1 MSVQNQKQTKLLLI
15 GETGVGKSSLG
26 NFILERTV
34 FTVDYS
40 TNSVKKDVAGYFG
53 KYERKD
59 LFVIDTPGLQDT
71 QELNEKFLNDIVEY
85 VKKQGGING
94 IILTIDFNEERFSAN
109 LQFIINVISDVFTIK
124 DIWKRVCIVWNKCDI
139 DEVRGIGKNNK
150 VVKQQF
156 KKDLVEFISQTND
169 DIEIPMYYV
178 DLQPEEYDDIKRSE
192 KEIERLIDYKHKYHF
207 HFQIQ
212 TNDYLIDYII

>member
-1 MSVQNQKQTKLLLI
+1 MSLQKQTKLLLI
-15 GETGVGKSSLG
+15 GKTGVGKSSLG

-34 FTVDYS
+34 FTVDDS
-40 TNSVKKDVAGYFG
+40 TNSVKKDIAGYFG
-53 KYERKD
+53 KYDRSD
-59 LFVIDTPGLQDT
+59 LFVIDTPSLQDT
-71 QELNEKFLNDIVEY
+71 QEFNEKFLNDIVEY

-94 IILTIDFNEERFSAN
+94 IILTIGFDEERFSAN
-109 LQFIINVISDVFTIK
+109 LHFIINVISDVFSIK
-124 DIWKRVCIVWNKCDI
+124 DIWKRVCIVWTKCDK
-139 DEVRGIGKNNK
+139 DEVRAIGKNNK

-192 KEIERLIDYKHKYHF
+192 KEIERIIEWGRGLESIDEEK
-207 HFQIQ
+207 
-212 TNDYLIDYII
+212 N